1 MFKIYSSH
9 SVLNPL
15 VINVSWFPPPTS
27 LTSSPTMHS
36 LRSFFF
42 FNYMEPYFYKH
53 IKHALSLGPCYLLF
67 PLHKMLPQISE
78 QSVPQISFR
87 SLCSNVIIMQG
98 HYSMGSPHPTPGHWK
113 LHENKGLVY
122 FIQCFMF
129 GAWNNAWHTVKVKSL
144 SCVQLFA
151 TPWTTAYQVP
161 PSMGLNRQEYWS
173 GLPFPSP
180 GDLPN
185 PGIEPGSHIVGR
197 CFTVWATREVRH
209 TVITNRY
216 LWKK

>member
-15 VINVSWFPPPTS
+15 VNNVSWFPPPTS

-42 FNYMEPYFYKH
+42 FNYIEPYFYKH

-122 FIQCFMF
+122 FIHGFM
-129 GAWNNAWHTVKVKSL
+129 
-144 SCVQLFA
+144 
-151 TPWTTAYQVP
+151 
-161 PSMGLNRQEYWS
+161 
-173 GLPFPSP
+173 LPELPERP
-180 GDLPN
+180 ANLPN
-185 PGIEPGSHIVGR
+185 LKTCWARSVFHWYDYLAAIFIPSLGTTDVMLWVDALTN
-197 CFTVWATREVRH
+197 FTKQSLQDSEK
-209 TVITNRY
+209 VISALNAEKIQIRKVVLQTD
-216 LWKK
+216 WP